1 VNNVNAIDFK
11 NRIRMRKKEIKKI
24 EEGIKSYLGIEYNFP
39 SLNVEKI
46 PIKEDISLI
55 LIDNKVSFIE
65 KGNFYMFS
73 LSKLLENP
81 IYKKYIAVDEGAIIP
96 ISDGADVMGKGIAEC
111 DESIKEND
119 LVWVMDI
126 KYKRPIAIAYAIKNG
141 NEMKPRPAGKC
152 AILIYHVGDAIW
164 KFEKK

>member
-1 VNNVNAIDFK
+1 MDFK

-24 EEGIKSYLGIEYNFP
+24 EEDIKNYLGIEYKFT

-46 PIKEDISLI
+46 PINEDIALI
-55 LIDNKVSFIE
+55 LTDNKVSFIE

-73 LSKLLENP
+73 LSNLLENP

-96 ISDGADVMGKGIAEC
+96 ISDGADVMGKGVADC

-126 KYKRPIAIAYAIKNG
+126 KHKRPIAIAYAIKSG
-141 NEMKPRPAGKC
+141 NEMKSRPPGKC

-164 KFEKK
+164 KFETK